1 MRYLKYLV
9 LLSALMVLPAA
20 YSQAQVSVG
29 VQVGPVYGSYNA
41 PPVCEYGFYPDYPYG
56 CAPYGY
62 YGPDYF
68 VNGVF
73 IGVGPWANFYYS
85 HAAFYRPYYFNRGF
99 GVREGFRGFNGVDRF
114 HEGGFR
120 TFGSE
125 RAYRDDYRG
134 YRGGDS
140 YRGNGYRGGDSY
152 RGNGY
157 RGGDSYRGGGSYGN
171 GRNYNNTSYH
181 GGDRDHGGGSYNS
194 GSHGGPSYNG
204 GGSHYGG
211 GGSSYNGGG
220 SHNGGSYNGG
230 GKSYGGG
237 GSSYGKGGGSSHNGG
252 GSNNSGGSHN
262 GNGGGSHSSG
272 GSHNSGG
279 SYGGRR

>member
-29 VQVGPVYGSYNA
+29 VQVGPVYGAYNA

-99 GVREGFRGFNGVDRF
+99 GVSGGFHSFNGA
-114 HEGGFR
+114 GYR

-140 YRGNGYRGGDSY
+140 YRGNGYRGGESY
-152 RGNGY
+152 LAAARMAMAGTITTAHIAAATGIAAV
-157 RGGDSYRGGGSYGN
+157 
-171 GRNYNNTSYH
+171 
-181 GGDRDHGGGSYNS
+181 DRITAARMADLLITAVDRTTVEADHPITAVDRTMVVPTAVVANLTPVVDRITAEAGHLITVADRTMVVPTVAVANLTPVVDRITAAEAD
-194 GSHGGPSYNG
+194 HTIAVARMADVA
-204 GGSHYGG
+204 
-211 GGSSYNGGG
+211 
-220 SHNGGSYNGG
+220 
-230 GKSYGGG
+230 KQ
-237 GSSYGKGGGSSHNGG
+237 
-252 GSNNSGGSHN
+252 
-262 GNGGGSHSSG
+262 
-272 GSHNSGG
+272 
-279 SYGGRR
+279 R

>member
-29 VQVGPVYGSYNA
+29 VQVGPVYGAYNA

-62 YGPDYF
+62 YGPNYF

-99 GVREGFRGFNGVDRF
+99 GVRGGF

-134 YRGGDS
+134 YRGGES

-157 RGGDSYRGGGSYGN
+157 RGG
-171 GRNYNNTSYH
+171 
-181 GGDRDHGGGSYNS
+181 
-194 GSHGGPSYNG
+194 
-204 GGSHYGG
+204 GSHYGG
-211 GGSSYNGGG
+211 GGSSYNGG

-230 GKSYGGG
+230 GRSYSGGESHNGSGGGSSYNGGSHNGGSYGGG
-237 GSSYGKGGGSSHNGG
+237 GKSYSG
-252 GSNNSGGSHN
+252 GGSHN
-262 GNGGGSHSSG
+262 GSGG

-279 SYGGRR
+279 SHNGGGSYGGRR

>member
-9 LLSALMVLPAA
+9 FI
-20 YSQAQVSVG
+20 VG
-29 VQVGPVYGSYNA
+29 SYGSACGIFTERRFRSACHRWDRFMQALTNA
-41 PPVCEYGFYPDYPYG
+41 PPVCRVRLFYPDYPYG

-62 YGPDYF
+62 YGPGLF
-68 VNGVF
+68 RERRVHRRA
-73 IGVGPWANFYYS
+73 GPWANPYYS
-85 HAAFYRPYYFNRGF
+85 HAAFYRPYYFNRGA
-99 GVREGFRGFNGVDRF
+99 GVGERFRGSATVLIASTRAGS
-114 HEGGFR
+114 R

-171 GRNYNNTSYH
+171 GRELQQHFITQ

-194 GSHGGPSYNG
+194 GSHG
-204 GGSHYGG
+204 
-211 GGSSYNGGG
+211 
-220 SHNGGSYNGG
+220 
-230 GKSYGGG
+230 
-237 GSSYGKGGGSSHNGG
+237 
-252 GSNNSGGSHN
+252 
-262 GNGGGSHSSG
+262 
-272 GSHNSGG
+272 
-279 SYGGRR
+279 